1 MQCQNQ
7 NFDFAIAWSLNY
19 HTQQKIKK
27 LGSPSQNIAKKIIAR
42 ENYVEVW
49 AFDGIVQ
56 LDT

>member
-19 HTQQKIKK
+19 QTQQKIKK
-27 LGSPSQNIAKKIIAR
+27 LGSPQNIAKKIIAR

-49 AFDGIVQ
+49 AFDGKKVF
-56 LDT
+56 LSY

>member
-27 LGSPSQNIAKKIIAR
+27 LGSPSPNIAKKII
-42 ENYVEVW
+42 
-49 AFDGIVQ
+49 
-56 LDT
+56 